1 MENGNMSGHWVG
13 VFTDRGN
20 ETEIDFTEFVKSKKW
35 FMKPFV
41 KSYLRKQQTQFVADM
56 MKNFS

>member
-20 ETEIDFTEFVKSKKW
+20 ETEIDFTEFVKAKKW